1 MSTNTNRIRRY
12 YLANCNKSI
21 KEIAKDLQLNY
32 DTIARALEKKD
43 LFIVPSLNEENLYF
57 IFNGILEKE
66 LKVDLSNAVLN
77 EENFN
82 SVEKTFIRS
91 YGFKL

>member
-1 MSTNTNRIRRY
+1 MSREINKIRKY
-12 YLANCNKSI
+12 YLANCNKTI
-21 KEIAKDLQLNY
+21 KEIAKDLKLNY
-32 DTIARALEKKD
+32 ETIAKALEKKD
-43 LFIVPSLNEENLYF
+43 YFIVPSLNAENLYF

-66 LKVDLSNAVLN
+66 LKVDLSNKVLN

-82 SVEKTFIRS
+82 SAEKTFIRS